1 LALTIVIAPTEE
13 LPSGIPFTSHARA
26 VPAGTHKEA
35 VNTCVWPSV
44 REIAA
49 GEILPGLAQTIVT
62 LAEADFEVSATL
74 VAVTVTTAGE
84 GRMAG
89 AVYRPV
95 VESLDAPLPA
105 IVPSTAFP
113 SAIPL
118 TLQITFVVAL
128 PAPVTVAVKTCAP
141 PVGTVAVNG
150 EMLTTIDAGG

>member
-1 LALTIVIAPTEE
+1 
-13 LPSGIPFTSHARA
+13 
-26 VPAGTHKEA
+26 
-35 VNTCVWPSV
+35 V

-105 IVPSTAFP
+105 IVPSAAFP

-128 PAPVTVAVKTCAP
+128 PAPLTVAVKTCAP

-150 EMLTTIDAGG
+150 EMLTAITAGG